1 MTVLQYDAEDLNHAA
16 AMAGS
21 NNNNGEGG
29 TAMGSGHAATA
40 AVAVGGL
47 NRGRTVAGSPG
58 KPRNMRTFYITIM
71 FSLENSP
78 PLRRCPLRR
87 LGAVR
92 GGGDGLG
99 EAAPQEPLESSTKV
113 GSPQ

>member
-1 MTVLQYDAEDLNHAA
+1 MTFPQYDAEDLNHAA

-58 KPRNMRTFYITIM
+58 KRN
-71 FSLENSP
+71 SK
-78 PLRRCPLRR
+78 
-87 LGAVR
+87 LGNR
-92 GGGDGLG
+92 QL
-99 EAAPQEPLESSTKV
+99 
-113 GSPQ
+113 

>member
-1 MTVLQYDAEDLNHAA
+1 MTIPQYDADDLNHAA
-16 AMAGS
+16 AMAG

-58 KPRNMRTFYITIM
+58 KRRNMRTFYTRDGRSCPE
-71 FSLENSP
+71 FLF
-78 PLRRCPLRR
+78 LRF
-87 LGAVR
+87 
-92 GGGDGLG
+92 
-99 EAAPQEPLESSTKV
+99 
-113 GSPQ
+113 

>member
-16 AMAGS
+16 AMAG

-58 KPRNMRTFYITIM
+58 KPRNMRTF
-71 FSLENSP
+71 
-78 PLRRCPLRR
+78 
-87 LGAVR
+87 
-92 GGGDGLG
+92 
-99 EAAPQEPLESSTKV
+99 
-113 GSPQ
+113 

>member
-58 KPRNMRTFYITIM
+58 KPRNMRTFYTV
-71 FSLENSP
+71 
-78 PLRRCPLRR
+78 R
-87 LGAVR
+87 LTTSKFTA
-92 GGGDGLG
+92 
-99 EAAPQEPLESSTKV
+99 SSQVSTSTTRS
-113 GSPQ
+113 GSRWW